1 MKQGFIINN
10 LNKTSSP
17 AYFIYFLKFAAS
29 KLEVDD
35 RCPAVGVI

>member
-17 AYFIYFLKFAAS
+17 AYFIDFLKFAAS
-29 KLEVDD
+29 KSEVDD